1 MDYAAAARAAVAT
14 TSVAGAAGAAAMMPR
29 YKMFIMRGPSGSG
42 KTHLAKTLGG
52 VRLCADDFFV
62 DADGVYR
69 WDRYRLSEAHDW
81 NQQRAF
87 QAIAAREPT
96 IVIDNTNLEAWHA
109 HPYVK
114 AAAAAGYTIAIL
126 DANTPWCRDPTELA
140 ARNEHSVDAGQCAD
154 MVHRWDRC
162 RYTVAEAL
170 VAKPPT
176 RT

>member
-1 MDYAAAARAAVAT
+1 MDYAAAARAAAAT

-42 KTHLAKTLGG
+42 KTHFAKTLGG
-52 VRLCADDFFV
+52 VRLSADDYFV

-69 WDRYRLSEAHDW
+69 WDRYRLAEAHDW
-81 NQQRAF
+81 NQQRAL

-96 IVIDNTNLEAWHA
+96 VVIDNTNLEAWQA

-114 AAAAAGYTIAIL
+114 AATAAGYTIAII
-126 DANTPWCRDPTELA
+126 DATTPWCRDAAELA
-140 ARNEHSVDAGQCAD
+140 ARNEHSVSEDLCAD
-154 MVHRWDRC
+154 MIRRWDHC

-170 VAKPPT
+170 AART
-176 RT
+176 RPQ